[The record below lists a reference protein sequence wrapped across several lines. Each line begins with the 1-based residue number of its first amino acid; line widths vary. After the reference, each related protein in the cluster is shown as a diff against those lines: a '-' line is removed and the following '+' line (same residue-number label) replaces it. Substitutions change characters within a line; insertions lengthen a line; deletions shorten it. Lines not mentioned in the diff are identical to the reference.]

1 MSTTPLRAAM
11 VPVTRQMRA
20 YFAPVNRTTETP
32 TIFDPGLAGVF
43 PLNSPPA
50 PWVDLGWIE
59 NFARWY
65 DTPTDAVRSGVKSL
79 PTAQFRGALEA
90 KVELD
95 FLQWGKLQMALAGGS
110 ESMNVLAPLS
120 GSNTPAPSGG
130 TPAPA
135 AAVLAGSTANTLV
148 FGTGVANAF
157 AAGSLLAVDVDYAEQ
172 TGYVGSGIAAAY
184 VTSAAAVNNDPNYV
198 RRVTFNVGRVAEV
211 TAATVVLSQ
220 PLLGGVPA
228 AGASAQVVVAFVDR
242 EGGSF
247 FQEWSALFVAE
258 EESGGRVCFYYPR
271 LSPNPG
277 AGSSG
282 LRWDTAPSVR
292 VQGPEVSSRT
302 SSTQGGQLSGAAK
315 SAASTGKFSREEF
328 AGIARPMSA
337 VSLRASFLALPFTDT
352 NDGQTVLCYRSYFP
366 AGMAAVY

>member
-32 TIFDPGLAGVF
+32 TIFDPGLCGVF
-43 PLNSPPA
+43 ALNSPPA
-50 PWVDLGWIE
+50 PWLDLGWVE

-65 DTPTDAVRSGVKSL
+65 DTPTGVVRSGAKAL
-79 PTAQFRGALEA
+79 PAAQFRSALEA
-90 KVELD
+90 RVEFD
-95 FLQWGKLQMALAGGS
+95 FRQWGKLQMALAGGS
-110 ESMNVLAPLS
+110 EHMNVLAPAA
-120 GSNTPAPSGG
+120 GSVTPAPSGG
-130 TPAPA
+130 TPAA
-135 AAVLAGSTANTLV
+135 GVAVLAGSTASQLV
-148 FGTGVANAF
+148 FGTGVGSVF
-157 AAGSLLAVDVDYAEQ
+157 SAGCLIAVDVDYQ
-172 TGYVGSGIAAAY
+172 QQIGYVGSGIAAAY
-184 VTSAAAVNNDPNYV
+184 VSSAAAVNQDANYV

-211 TAATVVLSQ
+211 TATSVVLAQ

-228 AGASAQVVVAFVDR
+228 AGASAQVVIAFVDR

-258 EESGGRVCFYYPR
+258 QESGGRVCFYYPR

-277 AGSSG
+277 GAGN
-282 LRWDTAPSVR
+282 
-292 VQGPEVSSRT
+292 
-302 SSTQGGQLSGAAK
+302 
-315 SAASTGKFSREEF
+315 SAGKFVREDL
-328 AGIARPMSA
+328 AAIAKPLSA

-366 AGMAAVY
+366 AGMAATY